1 MRLMKRSSRMLVF
14 FCVAML
20 LSVSGCDKKQVK
32 TEGGLAG
39 AQDAALKGQDIA
51 LEDTNLNFVEPTDK
65 VTFAEIFFDYD
76 SSNIR
81 EKAKG
86 TLANVSKWMNN
97 NASKHLL
104 IEGHCDERGTR
115 EYNLALGEQRA
126 LSVRRYL
133 TGLGIDPK
141 KLHTIS
147 YGEERPAAKGHSESS
162 WGKNRRAHFLI
173 SE

>member
-1 MRLMKRSSRMLVF
+1 MRLVKCSSMVLASFGIAV
-14 FCVAML
+14 L
-20 LSVSGCDKKQVK
+20 LGVSGCDKKQVK
-32 TEGGLAG
+32 TEGALAG

-51 LEDTNLNFVEPTDK
+51 LEDTNLNFVEPADK
-65 VTFAEIFFDYD
+65 VTFVEIFFDYD

-81 EKAKG
+81 ENAKS
-86 TLANVSKWMNN
+86 TLANISKWMND

-104 IEGHCDERGTR
+104 IEGHCDERGTK

-133 TGLGIDPK
+133 TGLGIEPK
-141 KLHTIS
+141 NLHTIS
-147 YGEERPAAKGHSESS
+147 YGEERPAAKGHDETS